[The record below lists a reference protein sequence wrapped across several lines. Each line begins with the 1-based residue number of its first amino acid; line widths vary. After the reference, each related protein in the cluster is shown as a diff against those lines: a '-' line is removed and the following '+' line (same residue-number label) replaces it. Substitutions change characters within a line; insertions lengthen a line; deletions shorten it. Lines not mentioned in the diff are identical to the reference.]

1 MTTEKQTT
9 LATIGSRP
17 HTVRVLQRSREN
29 GITTIVLEWREFGAR
44 QRKVVATN
52 DTKRETLATA
62 KAQAKALHARLAAG
76 PVAAAPASVQD
87 TAVAVRVTV
96 ADVYNSHVALREEN
110 WAPNTR
116 KLATE
121 AYAAWAAFAG
131 AETDVRTL
139 TVGTLAQ
146 FRAELRRLGRVPA
159 NAVRI
164 AQRVK
169 GMFRSA
175 VEAGLLEAHPIA
187 TARLK
192 VKQTEAAVEVPEFTP
207 ADVEQ
212 LLAQIDPRKQT
223 QWRPWAAMML
233 AAILGPRSDALL
245 RQELANIT
253 TSTLTAHDPLAG
265 QHRQNAP
272 HPARRSCRGPRCWWS
287 GSSGSGTGASATPVD
302 GCSRHRSGSRRATTS
317 RGPTPRSGAPWG
329 KACTAAGVTR
339 QPMQAMHAF
348 RRHCANEVLRATGGD
363 LTALSYWIGDKDLRV
378 LQKSYIR
385 NRVTDGPRIAALM
398 NGPRTAPSSPVA
410 AEPAVATTTSSRE
423 IE

>member
-62 KAQAKALHARLAAG
+62 KAQAKALHARLVAG

-121 AYAAWAAFAG
+121 AYSAWAAFAG

-245 RQELANIT
+245 HQELANIT
-253 TSTLTAHDPLAG
+253 TSTSPRTIRWPANTDKTRRTRTQVLPRAAVLVVRIIRVW
-265 QHRQNAP
+265 HR
-272 HPARRSCRGPRCWWS
+272 RERY
-287 GSSGSGTGASATPVD
+287 TGRWLFPSPQWKSKGD
-302 GCSRHRSGSRRATTS
+302 HK
-317 RGPTPRSGAPWG
+317 PWTYAALWRTLG